1 MPLLGTAALLLS
13 FDVAP
18 EVVAEHD
25 RWHTQEHLPERLAIP
40 GFLRGTR
47 WVAVAGGPRYLVLYE
62 VADLAVL
69 AGPDYLARL
78 NAPSPWT
85 QALMPHYRGMR
96 RGLCRVR
103 ASVGPG
109 LGGEALLLRFAA
121 PPERAEALAQWLAD
135 EGLPALVQLPGLGSA
150 HLLEAAAPA
159 AMTREQRLRGA
170 DLGFD
175 AALVVTGYDGAAL
188 GACAARLA
196 GPGGLPDRGAVLSE
210 PVRYRGAY
218 LLEAAGR
225 APAAGAAASPA

>member
-109 LGGEALLLRFAA
+109 LGGEALLL
-121 PPERAEALAQWLAD
+121 
-135 EGLPALVQLPGLGSA
+135 
-150 HLLEAAAPA
+150 
-159 AMTREQRLRGA
+159 
-170 DLGFD
+170 
-175 AALVVTGYDGAAL
+175 
-188 GACAARLA
+188 
-196 GPGGLPDRGAVLSE
+196 LPDRGAVLSE